1 MPEVPDVP
9 PDVPAGASAAKIAL
23 CVPGGGATGAMYQIG
38 ALAAFDDC
46 IAGFSERGFDL
57 YVGAGS
63 GATVAAVLAAG
74 RAPERIYRA
83 FLDPADTYF
92 PLERRHLLHMDFPE
106 WRRTVVSIWQT
117 LRHGSTSLLS
127 RGPAPTPSVLWEE
140 LDRLFDTLP
149 AGFFSLDR
157 YERFLE
163 EFFVRRGIANSFPLT
178 PRPLRILAHDLD
190 SGEPAL
196 FGGTGFD
203 HVPITRACIASMA
216 VPPFFSPVRIGGRHY
231 IDSGAAQISHLD
243 IAVHEGADVI
253 VVVNPMVPV
262 LAERVPTGHGP
273 KSSVRNKGLMWVMNQ
288 SIRIGMHRFMQE
300 SVARIAADGKID
312 VLLIEPD
319 PSDAMLFMH
328 NPASF
333 AARRKILEHAYRTTR
348 KVVEDWLAADAPAL
362 ARAGLR
368 PQENAP

>member
-1 MPEVPDVP
+1 
-9 PDVPAGASAAKIAL
+9 
-23 CVPGGGATGAMYQIG
+23 
-38 ALAAFDDC
+38 
-46 IAGFSERGFDL
+46 
-57 YVGAGS
+57 
-63 GATVAAVLAAG
+63 
-74 RAPERIYRA
+74 
-83 FLDPADTYF
+83 
-92 PLERRHLLHMDFPE
+92 
-106 WRRTVVSIWQT
+106 VVSIWQT

-127 RGPAPTPSVLWEE
+127 RGPTPTPSVLWEE

-149 AGFFSLDR
+149 AGFFALDR

-163 EFFVRRGIANSFPLT
+163 EFFVRRAVANSFPLS

-196 FGGTGFD
+196 FGSTGFD
-203 HVPITRACIASMA
+203 HVPISRACIASMA

-231 IDSGAAQISHLD
+231 IDSGAAQIGHLD
-243 IAVHEGADVI
+243 AAVSEGADVI

-288 SIRIGMHRFMQE
+288 SIRIGMHHFMRDAL
-300 SVARIAADGKID
+300 SRIALTGETD

-319 PSDAMLFMH
+319 PSDAILFMH

-333 AARRKILEHAYRTTR
+333 AARRKILEYAYRTTR
-348 KVVEDWLAADAPAL
+348 KVVEGWFAEGMPAL

-368 PQENAP
+368 PQEGAT